1 MFKLVFPQPEML
13 TPSQLQEVLNLDGK
27 SEEERQ
33 KVVEEI
39 RNSLNAHPAGQKT
52 LNVPLLDGKQVKGMQ
67 HKYRE
72 TLLFFPKE
80 VLSPLS
86 RKSL

>member
-39 RNSLNAHPAGQKT
+39 RNT